1 MWSLLEMLTGSWEGP
16 GSRLSIFPPSLPCSP
31 GMRSE
36 CGPGKENV
44 LNSHLQGGVDVG
56 TVVFCVFCL
65 GALGLTWLLL
75 PPLRGSTLGCCQGFP
90 GLSAASF
97 VLLCNNDVIEDFGTN
112 SKFKFALSRRSL
124 LSELFREINECEGLN
139 ECVYES
145 KLY

>member
-1 MWSLLEMLTGSWEGP
+1 
-16 GSRLSIFPPSLPCSP
+16 
-31 GMRSE
+31 MRSE